1 MFFAQLDFNAA
12 PDMELYNMDAWDGY
26 EAQRNRIVR
35 FLDERNVSNPVVLT
49 GDIHINWANDIKLDF
64 DDPDSRTVGTEYV
77 GTSITSN
84 GNGSGTTTFDFP
96 DNPHIKFVNDDRG
109 YLLCTLTPDLWT
121 TDYRVVKAVNN
132 PAPQP
137 AVTLATF
144 VTEAG
149 NPGAQNTTGPIPVQG
164 TASDIRGLEEDRI
177 EAQRQGDG

>member
-1 MFFAQLDFNAA
+1 M
-12 PDMELYNMDAWDGY
+12 
-26 EAQRNRIVR
+26 
-35 FLDERNVSNPVVLT
+35 
-49 GDIHINWANDIKLDF
+49 
-64 DDPDSRTVGTEYV
+64 
-77 GTSITSN
+77 
-84 GNGSGTTTFDFP
+84 
-96 DNPHIKFVNDDRG
+96 
-109 YLLCTLTPDLWT
+109 
-121 TDYRVVKAVNN
+121 KAVNN